1 MTLDSQEL
9 PTNIEDEIKRSY
21 MDYAMSVIIDRAL
34 PEIRDGLKP
43 VHRRI
48 LFGMREMGNEYN
60 KPYKKSARIV
70 GDVMGKYHPHGDT
83 AIYDTIV
90 RMAQDFSLRYPLVD
104 GQGNFG
110 SVDGDSP
117 AAMRYTEIR
126 LTRLAQEFLE
136 DLDKETVDFIPN
148 YDGSLEEPAILPTRI
163 PNLLVNGS
171 SGIAVGMATNI
182 PPHNLNEIIDGLLAL
197 IDNPDLPLEELF
209 KLIPGPDFP
218 TAGFIYGTNGI
229 QQAYRTGRGIIKLRA
244 RALIEKRKQQNRE
257 SIIVSELPYQVN
269 KAKLIE
275 KIAELVKEKKIEGI
289 QDIRDE
295 SDREGMRIVIELKKD
310 EIVEVILNQL
320 YKFTSMEVTFGI
332 IFLAI
337 DNNRPRVMDLKS
349 ILVSFIDFRKEI
361 IRKRTAFELKEAERR
376 AHILEGLKIA
386 LDHLDEVIALI
397 RKAKNPAEARSQ
409 LISRFSFSDLQ
420 AQAILEM
427 RLQRLT
433 NLEREKIQQDYL
445 EIIKTIERLK
455 QILSS
460 SALILNLIKEELI
473 DIKKRYGDERRTEII
488 EDTTEIQLE
497 DLIVEEDMVVTISH
511 GGYIKRNPI
520 SLYRSQKRGGRG
532 ITGMET
538 KEDDFVEHLFI
549 ASTHDYFLF
558 FTNLG
563 RLYWLKVHEI
573 PQAGRLARG
582 KAMVNVLNL
591 QPNEKVATTQ
601 PVRSFEEGKSV
612 IMVTRKGMI
621 KKTDLMSFSRPRSGG
636 IIATHIQSGDELIA
650 ADITHGKQDIFLGT
664 RDGLSIRFKEKDIR
678 EMGRMA
684 QGVKGIRLSPA
695 DWVVGVEVLSQEGT
709 ILTVTENGFGKRTRT
724 EEYREQGRAGKGIIT
739 IKTTDRNGP
748 VVGVLQVTDEDDLM
762 IITDRGKIIRLRIK
776 DISVM
781 GRNTQGVRLINL
793 EDQEKVVSVA
803 RSAAREEENEE
814 IE

>member
-1 MTLDSQEL
+1 MTFVSQEL
-9 PTNIEDEIKRSY
+9 PTNIEDEMKRSY
-21 MDYAMSVIIDRAL
+21 MDYAMSVIIGRAL
-34 PEIRDGLKP
+34 PDIRDGLKP

-48 LFGMREMGNEYN
+48 LYSMRELGNDYN
-60 KPYKKSARIV
+60 KPFKKSARIV
-70 GDVMGKYHPHGDT
+70 GDVIGKYHPHGDT
-83 AIYDTIV
+83 AVYDTIV

-126 LTRLAQEFLE
+126 MTRLAHEFQE
-136 DLDKETVDFIPN
+136 DLDKETVEFLPN
-148 YDGSLEEPAILPTRI
+148 YDGSLKEPTILPASV
-163 PNLLVNGS
+163 PNLLINGS

-182 PPHNLNEIIDGLLAL
+182 PPHNLSEVIDGLLAM
-197 IDNPDLPLEELF
+197 INNPDLSFEELIR
-209 KLIPGPDFP
+209 LIPGPDFP
-218 TAGFIYGTNGI
+218 TAGFIYGSGGI
-229 QQAYRTGRGIIKLRA
+229 YQAYRTGRGIIKLRA
-244 RALIEKRKQQNRE
+244 RALIEKRKTQGRE
-257 SIIVSELPYQVN
+257 SIVVTELPYQVN
-269 KAKLIE
+269 KARLIE
-275 KIAELVKEKKIEGI
+275 KIAELVKEKRIEGI

-295 SDREGMRIVIELKKD
+295 SDREGMRIVIDLKKD
-310 EIVEVILNQL
+310 EVVEIILNQL

-337 DNNRPRVMDLKS
+337 VNNRPKIMDLKT
-349 ILVSFIDFRKEI
+349 ILVHFLDFRKEI
-361 IRKRTAFELKEAERR
+361 IRKRTAFELKEAERK

-397 RKAKNPAEARSQ
+397 RKARNPAEAKTQ
-409 LISRFSFSDLQ
+409 LISRFSFSEIQ
-420 AQAILEM
+420 AQSILEM

-433 NLEREKIQQDYL
+433 NLEREKIIQDYM
-445 EIIKTIERLK
+445 EILKTIERLRA
-455 QILSS
+455 ILDSE
-460 SALILNLIKEELI
+460 ALIMQLIREELTEL
-473 DIKKRYGDERRTEII
+473 KKRYGDERRTEII

-497 DLIVEEDMVVTISH
+497 DLIVEEDMAVTISH

-520 SLYRSQKRGGRG
+520 SLYRSQRRGGRG
-532 ITGMET
+532 VTGMET

-549 ASTHDYFLF
+549 ASTHNYFLF

-591 QPNEKVATTQ
+591 QPQEKVATTL

-612 IMVTRKGMI
+612 IMVTRRGMV
-621 KKTDLMSFSRPRSGG
+621 KKTDLMAFSRPRSGG
-636 IIATHIQSGDELIA
+636 IIATTIQEGDELIA
-650 ADITHGKQDIFLGT
+650 AAVTHGEQDIFLGT
-664 RDGLSIRFKEKDIR
+664 RNGLSIRFKEKDIR
-678 EMGRMA
+678 EVGRLA
-684 QGVKGIRLSPA
+684 QGVRGIRLSPD

-709 ILTVTENGFGKRTRT
+709 ILTVTEYGFGKRTRT
-724 EEYREQGRAGKGIIT
+724 EDYREQGRAGKGIIT
-739 IKTTDRNGP
+739 IKTTDKRGP

-762 IITDRGKIIRLRIK
+762 IITDRGKIIRLRVK
-776 DISVM
+776 DLSVI

-803 RSAAREEENEE
+803 RSAAREEEKDVPE
-814 IE
+814 

>member
-1 MTLDSQEL
+1 MTLVPHEVPIS
-9 PTNIEDEIKRSY
+9 IEDEVTRSY
-21 MDYAMSVIIDRAL
+21 MDYAMSVIIGRAL
-34 PEIRDGLKP
+34 PDIRDGLKP
-43 VHRRI
+43 VHRRV
-48 LFGMREMGNEYN
+48 LYSMRELGNDYN
-60 KPYKKSARIV
+60 KAYKKSARIV
-70 GDVMGKYHPHGDT
+70 GDVIGKYHPHGDT
-83 AIYDTIV
+83 AVYDTIV

-126 LTRLAQEFLE
+126 MTRLAHEFLE

-148 YDGSLEEPAILPTRI
+148 YDGSLKEPTILPATV
-163 PNLLVNGS
+163 PNLLINGS

-182 PPHNLNEIIDGLLAL
+182 PPHNLSEVVDGLLAL
-197 IDNPDLPLEELF
+197 IDNPDLSFKELIA
-209 KLIPGPDFP
+209 LIPGPDFP
-218 TAGFIYGTNGI
+218 TAGFIYGSGGI
-229 QQAYRTGRGIIKLRA
+229 VQAYRTGRGIIKIRA
-244 RALIEKRKQQNRE
+244 RAVVEKKKAQGRE
-257 SIIVSELPYQVN
+257 SIVVTELPYQVN
-269 KAKLIE
+269 KARLIE

-295 SDREGMRIVIELKKD
+295 SDREGMRIVIDLKKD
-310 EIVEVILNQL
+310 EMVEVILNQL
-320 YKFTSMEVTFGI
+320 YKFTAMESTFGI

-337 DNNRPRVMDLKS
+337 VNNRPKIMDLKT
-349 ILVSFIDFRKEI
+349 ILGHFLEFRKEI
-361 IRKRTAFELKEAERR
+361 IRKRTIFELKEAERK

-386 LDHLDEVIALI
+386 LDNLDEVIALI
-397 RKAKNPAEARSQ
+397 RKAKNPAEAKTQ
-409 LISRFSFSDLQ
+409 LISRFTFSEIQ
-420 AQAILEM
+420 AQSILEM

-433 NLEREKIQQDYL
+433 NLERDKIIQDYR
-445 EIIKTIERLK
+445 EILKTIERLRA
-455 QILSS
+455 ILASE
-460 SALILNLIKEELI
+460 ALILQLIREELTEL
-473 DIKKRYGDERRTEII
+473 KKRYGDERRTEII
-488 EDTTEIQLE
+488 EDTTEIELE
-497 DLIVEEDMVVTISH
+497 DLIVEEDMAVTISH

-520 SLYRSQKRGGRG
+520 SLYRSQRRGGRG

-591 QPNEKVATTQ
+591 QPLEKVATILS
-601 PVRSFEEGKSV
+601 VRAFEEGKSV

-636 IIATHIQSGDELIA
+636 IIATTIQEGDELIA
-650 ADITHGKQDIFLGT
+650 ADVTHGEQDIFLGT

-678 EMGRMA
+678 EMGRQA
-684 QGVKGIRLSPA
+684 QGVKGIRLSPS
-695 DWVVGVEVLSQEGT
+695 DWVVGAEVLSQEGT

-724 EEYREQGRAGKGIIT
+724 EDYREQGRAGKGIIT
-739 IKTTDRNGP
+739 IKTTNRNGP
-748 VVGVLQVTDEDDLM
+748 VVGVLQVADEDDLM
-762 IITDRGKIIRLRIK
+762 IITDGGKIIRMRVK
-776 DISVM
+776 DLSVI

-803 RSAAREEENEE
+803 RSATKEEENGDPE
-814 IE
+814 

>member
-9 PTNIEDEIKRSY
+9 PINIEDEIKRSY

-34 PEIRDGLKP
+34 PDIRDGLKP

-126 LTRLAQEFLE
+126 MTRLAHEFLD

-148 YDGSLEEPAILPTRI
+148 YDGSLDEPSILPTRI

-182 PPHNLNEIIDGLLAL
+182 PPHNLKEIIAGLLAL
-197 IDNPDLPLEELF
+197 IDEPDLPIEKLIG
-209 KLIPGPDFP
+209 LIPGPDFP

-244 RALIEKRKQQNRE
+244 RALIEKRKQQTRE
-257 SIIVSELPYQVN
+257 SIIISELPYQVN

-337 DNNRPRVMDLKS
+337 VNNRPRVMDLKTM
-349 ILVSFIDFRKEI
+349 LVLFLDFRKEV
-361 IRKRTAFELKEAERR
+361 IRKRTAFELKEAERK

-397 RKAKNPAEARSQ
+397 RKAKNPAEAKTQ
-409 LISRFSFSDLQ
+409 LISAFSFSAIQ
-420 AQAILEM
+420 AQSILEM

-460 SALILNLIKEELI
+460 EALILNLIREELI
-473 DIKKRYGDERRTEII
+473 DIKNRYGDDRRTEII

-591 QPNEKVATTQ
+591 QPKEKVATTLTV
-601 PVRSFEEGKSV
+601 PSFEEGKSV

-636 IIATHIQSGDELIA
+636 IIATHIQEGDELIA
-650 ADITHGKQDIFLGT
+650 ADVTSGDRDIFLGT

-695 DWVVGVEVLSQEGT
+695 DWVVGVGVLSREGT
-709 ILTVTENGFGKRTRT
+709 IMTVTENGFGKRTRT

-748 VVGVLQVTDEDDLM
+748 VVGVLQVTDEDDFM
-762 IITDRGKIIRLRIK
+762 IITDRGKIIRLRVK
-776 DISVM
+776 DISVI

-803 RSAAREEENEE
+803 RSAAREEENGDPE
-814 IE
+814 

>member
-21 MDYAMSVIIDRAL
+21 MDYAMSVIIGRAL
-34 PEIRDGLKP
+34 PDIRDGLKP

-48 LFGMREMGNEYN
+48 LFAMREMGNEYN

-126 LTRLAQEFLE
+126 MTRLAHEFLD

-163 PNLLVNGS
+163 PNLLINGS

-182 PPHNLNEIIDGLLAL
+182 PPHNLTEIVDGLLAL
-197 IDNPDLPLEELF
+197 IDNPDLPIEKLIG
-209 KLIPGPDFP
+209 LIPGPDFP

-244 RALIEKRKQQNRE
+244 RALIEKRKQQSRE
-257 SIIVSELPYQVN
+257 SIIVTELPYQVN

-275 KIAELVKEKKIEGI
+275 KIAELVKEKRIEGI

-320 YKFTSMEVTFGI
+320 YKFTPMEVTFGI

-337 DNNRPRVMDLKS
+337 VNNRPRIMDLKTM
-349 ILVSFIDFRKEI
+349 LVLFLDFRKEV
-361 IRKRTAFELKEAERR
+361 IRKRTAFELKEAERK

-397 RKAKNPAEARSQ
+397 RKAKNPAEAKSQ
-409 LISRFSFSDLQ
+409 FISTFSFSAIQ
-420 AQAILEM
+420 AQSILEM

-460 SALILNLIKEELI
+460 EALILNLIREELT
-473 DIKKRYGDERRTEII
+473 DIKNRYGDDRRTEII

-563 RLYWLKVHEI
+563 TALLAEGPRD
-573 PQAGRLARG
+573 PPGRASG
-582 KAMVNVLNL
+582 PG
-591 QPNEKVATTQ
+591 QGHGQ
-601 PVRSFEEGKSV
+601 CFESSAQGKSGHYPDG
-612 IMVTRKGMI
+612 T
-621 KKTDLMSFSRPRSGG
+621 
-636 IIATHIQSGDELIA
+636 
-650 ADITHGKQDIFLGT
+650 FL
-664 RDGLSIRFKEKDIR
+664 
-678 EMGRMA
+678 
-684 QGVKGIRLSPA
+684 
-695 DWVVGVEVLSQEGT
+695 
-709 ILTVTENGFGKRTRT
+709 
-724 EEYREQGRAGKGIIT
+724 
-739 IKTTDRNGP
+739 
-748 VVGVLQVTDEDDLM
+748 
-762 IITDRGKIIRLRIK
+762 
-776 DISVM
+776 
-781 GRNTQGVRLINL
+781 
-793 EDQEKVVSVA
+793 
-803 RSAAREEENEE
+803 
-814 IE
+814 

>member
-1 MTLDSQEL
+1 MTFVSQEV
-9 PTNIEDEIKRSY
+9 PTNIEDEITRSY
-21 MDYAMSVIIDRAL
+21 MDYAMSVIIGRAL
-34 PEIRDGLKP
+34 PDIRDGLKP

-48 LFGMREMGNEYN
+48 LFSMRELGNDYN
-60 KPYKKSARIV
+60 KAYKKSARIV
-70 GDVMGKYHPHGDT
+70 GDVIGKYHPHGDT
-83 AIYDTIV
+83 AVYDTIV

-126 LTRLAQEFLE
+126 MTRLAHEFLE
-136 DLDKETVDFIPN
+136 DLDKETVDFLPN
-148 YDGSLEEPAILPTRI
+148 YDGSLNEPSILPTQV
-163 PNLLVNGS
+163 PNLLINGS

-182 PPHNLNEIIDGLLAL
+182 PPHNLSEVVAGTLAL
-197 IDNPDLPLEELF
+197 IDNPDLSFEELIR
-209 KLIPGPDFP
+209 LIPGPDFP
-218 TAGFIYGTNGI
+218 TAGFIYGSSGI
-229 QQAYRTGRGIIKLRA
+229 YQAYRTGRGIIKLRA
-244 RALIEKRKQQNRE
+244 RALIEKKKAQGRE
-257 SIIVSELPYQVN
+257 SIVVTELPYQVN
-269 KAKLIE
+269 KARLIE
-275 KIAELVKEKKIEGI
+275 KIAELVKEKRIEGI

-295 SDREGMRIVIELKKD
+295 SDREGMRIVIDLKKD
-310 EIVEVILNQL
+310 EMVEIILNQL
-320 YKFTSMEVTFGI
+320 YKFTAMEVTFGI

-337 DNNRPRVMDLKS
+337 VNNQPKIMDLKT
-349 ILVSFIDFRKEI
+349 ILGHFLEFRKEI
-361 IRKRTAFELKEAERR
+361 IRKRTIFELKEAERK

-386 LDHLDEVIALI
+386 LDNLDEVIALI
-397 RKAKNPAEARSQ
+397 RKAKNPAEAKTQ
-409 LISRFSFSDLQ
+409 LISRFSFSEIQ
-420 AQAILEM
+420 AQSILEM

-433 NLEREKIQQDYL
+433 NLEREKIIQDYK
-445 EIIKTIERLK
+445 EILKTIERLK
-455 QILSS
+455 AILASE
-460 SALILNLIKEELI
+460 ALILQLIREELTEL
-473 DIKKRYGDERRTEII
+473 KKRYGDERRTEII
-488 EDTTEIQLE
+488 EDTTEIELE
-497 DLIVEEDMVVTISH
+497 DLIVEEDMAVTISH

-520 SLYRSQKRGGRG
+520 SLYRSQRRGGRG

-591 QPNEKVATTQ
+591 QPQEKVATILS
-601 PVRSFEEGKSV
+601 VRSFEEGKSV

-636 IIATHIQSGDELIA
+636 IIATIIQEGDELIA
-650 ADITHGKQDIFLGT
+650 ADVTHGEQDIFLGT

-684 QGVKGIRLSPA
+684 QGVKGIRLSPS
-695 DWVVGVEVLSQEGT
+695 DWVVGAEVLSQEGT

-739 IKTTDRNGP
+739 IKTTNRNGP
-748 VVGVLQVTDEDDLM
+748 VVGVLQVADEDDLM
-762 IITDRGKIIRLRIK
+762 IITDRGKIIRLRVK
-776 DISVM
+776 DLSVI

-803 RSAAREEENEE
+803 RSATKEEENGDPE
-814 IE
+814 

>member
-21 MDYAMSVIIDRAL
+21 MDYAMSVIIGRAL
-34 PEIRDGLKP
+34 PDIRDGLKP

-70 GDVMGKYHPHGDT
+70 GDVMGKYHPHGDA

-126 LTRLAQEFLE
+126 MTRLAHEFLD

-148 YDGSLEEPAILPTRI
+148 YDGSLDEPAILPTRI

-182 PPHNLNEIIDGLLAL
+182 PPHNLREIVDGLLAL
-197 IDNPDLPLEELF
+197 IDNPDLPIEKLIG
-209 KLIPGPDFP
+209 LIPGPDFP

-244 RALIEKRKQQNRE
+244 RALIEKRKQQSRE
-257 SIIVSELPYQVN
+257 SIIIAELPYQVN

-320 YKFTSMEVTFGI
+320 YKFTPMEVTFGI

-337 DNNRPRVMDLKS
+337 VNNRPRIMDLKTM
-349 ILVSFIDFRKEI
+349 LVLFLDFRKEV
-361 IRKRTAFELKEAERR
+361 IRKRTAFELKEAERK

-397 RKAKNPAEARSQ
+397 RKAKNPAEAKSQ
-409 LISRFSFSDLQ
+409 LISTFSFSATQ

-460 SALILNLIKEELI
+460 EALILNLIREELI
-473 DIKKRYGDERRTEII
+473 DIKNRYGDDRRTEII
-488 EDTTEIQLE
+488 EDTAEIQLE

-511 GGYIKRNPI
+511 SGYIKRNPV

-591 QPNEKVATTQ
+591 QPKEKVATTLTV
-601 PVRSFEEGKSV
+601 PSFEEGKSV

-636 IIATHIQSGDELIA
+636 IIATHIQEGDELIA
-650 ADITHGKQDIFLGT
+650 ADVTSGDRDIFLGT

-695 DWVVGVEVLSQEGT
+695 DWVVGVEVLSREGT
-709 ILTVTENGFGKRTRT
+709 IMTVTENGFGKRTRT

-748 VVGVLQVTDEDDLM
+748 VVGVLQVTDEDDFM
-762 IITDRGKIIRLRIK
+762 IITDRGKIIRLRVK
-776 DISVM
+776 DISVI

-803 RSAAREEENEE
+803 RSAAREEENGDPE
-814 IE
+814 

>member
-9 PTNIEDEIKRSY
+9 PINIEDEIKRSY

-34 PEIRDGLKP
+34 PDIRDGLKP

-126 LTRLAQEFLE
+126 MTRLAHEFLD
-136 DLDKETVDFIPN
+136 DLDKETIDFIPN
-148 YDGSLEEPAILPTRI
+148 YDGSLDEPSILPTRI

-182 PPHNLNEIIDGLLAL
+182 PPHNLREIVDGLLAL
-197 IDNPDLPLEELF
+197 IDQPDLPIEKLIG
-209 KLIPGPDFP
+209 LIPGPDFP

-244 RALIEKRKQQNRE
+244 RALIEKRKQQSRE
-257 SIIVSELPYQVN
+257 SIIIAELPYQVN

-320 YKFTSMEVTFGI
+320 YKFTAMEVTFGI

-337 DNNRPRVMDLKS
+337 VNNRPRVMDLKTM
-349 ILVSFIDFRKEI
+349 LVLFLDFRKEV
-361 IRKRTAFELKEAERR
+361 IRKRTVFELKEAERK

-397 RKAKNPAEARSQ
+397 RKAKNPAEAKSQ
-409 LISRFSFSDLQ
+409 LISTFSFSAIQ
-420 AQAILEM
+420 AQSILEM

-445 EIIKTIERLK
+445 EIIKTIERLR
-455 QILSS
+455 QILASE
-460 SALILNLIKEELI
+460 ALILNLIQEELI
-473 DIKKRYGDERRTEII
+473 EIKNRYGDDRRTEII
-488 EDTTEIQLE
+488 EDTTEIELE

-538 KEDDFVEHLFI
+538 KEDDFVEHLFV
-549 ASTHDYFLF
+549 ASTHNYFLF

-591 QPNEKVATTQ
+591 QPKEKVATTLTV
-601 PVRSFEEGKSV
+601 PSFEEGKSV

-636 IIATHIQSGDELIA
+636 IIATHIQGGDELIA
-650 ADITHGKQDIFLGT
+650 ADVTSGDRDIFLGT

-695 DWVVGVEVLSQEGT
+695 DWVVGVEVLSREGT
-709 ILTVTENGFGKRTRT
+709 IMTVTENGFGKRTRT

-748 VVGVLQVTDEDDLM
+748 VVGVLQVTDEDDFM
-762 IITDRGKIIRLRIK
+762 IITDRGKIIRLRVK
-776 DISVM
+776 DISVI

-793 EDQEKVVSVA
+793 EEQEKVVSVA
-803 RSAAREEENEE
+803 RSAAREEENEVPE
-814 IE
+814 

>member
-9 PTNIEDEIKRSY
+9 PINIEDEIKRSY

-34 PEIRDGLKP
+34 PDIRDGLKP

-126 LTRLAQEFLE
+126 MTRLAHEFLD

-148 YDGSLEEPAILPTRI
+148 YDGSLDEPSILPTRI

-182 PPHNLNEIIDGLLAL
+182 PPHNLREIVDGLLAL
-197 IDNPDLPLEELF
+197 IDKPDLPVEKLIG
-209 KLIPGPDFP
+209 LIPGPDFP

-257 SIIVSELPYQVN
+257 SIIIAELPYQVN

-275 KIAELVKEKKIEGI
+275 KIAELVKEKRIEGI

-337 DNNRPRVMDLKS
+337 VNNRPRVMDLKTM
-349 ILVSFIDFRKEI
+349 LVLFLDFRKEV
-361 IRKRTAFELKEAERR
+361 IRKRTAFELKEAERK

-397 RKAKNPAEARSQ
+397 RKAKNPAEAKTQ
-409 LISRFSFSDLQ
+409 LISTFSFSAIQ
-420 AQAILEM
+420 AQSILEM

-460 SALILNLIKEELI
+460 EALILNLIREELI
-473 DIKKRYGDERRTEII
+473 EIKNRYGDERRTEII

-511 GGYIKRNPI
+511 GGYIKRNPV

-591 QPNEKVATTQ
+591 QPKEKVATTLTV
-601 PVRSFEEGKSV
+601 PSFEEGKSV

-636 IIATHIQSGDELIA
+636 IIATHIQEGDELIA
-650 ADITHGKQDIFLGT
+650 ADVTSGDRDIFLGT

-695 DWVVGVEVLSQEGT
+695 DWVVGVEVLSREGT
-709 ILTVTENGFGKRTRT
+709 IMTVTENGFGKRTRT

-748 VVGVLQVTDEDDLM
+748 VVGVLQVTDEDDFM
-762 IITDRGKIIRLRIK
+762 IITDRGKIIRLRVK
-776 DISVM
+776 DISVI

-803 RSAAREEENEE
+803 RSAAREEENGDPE
-814 IE
+814 

>member
-1 MTLDSQEL
+1 MTLVSQEL
-9 PTNIEDEIKRSY
+9 PTNIEDEIRRSY
-21 MDYAMSVIIDRAL
+21 MDYAMSVIIGRAL
-34 PEIRDGLKP
+34 PDIRDGLKP

-48 LFGMREMGNEYN
+48 LYSMRELGNDYN
-60 KPYKKSARIV
+60 KAYKKSARIV
-70 GDVMGKYHPHGDT
+70 GDVIGKYHPHGDT
-83 AIYDTIV
+83 AVYDTIV

-126 LTRLAQEFLE
+126 MTRLAHEFLE
-136 DLDKETVDFIPN
+136 DLDKETVEFLPN
-148 YDGSLEEPAILPTRI
+148 YDGSLKEPSILPAQI
-163 PNLLVNGS
+163 PNLLINGS

-182 PPHNLNEIIDGLLAL
+182 PPHNLTEIVDGLMAL
-197 IDNPDLPLEELF
+197 IDNPDLSFEELIR
-209 KLIPGPDFP
+209 LIPGPDFP
-218 TAGFIYGTNGI
+218 TAGFIYGSGGI
-229 QQAYRTGRGIIKLRA
+229 YQAYQTGRGIIKLRA
-244 RALIEKRKQQNRE
+244 RALVEKKKAQGRE
-257 SIIVSELPYQVN
+257 SIVITELPYQVN

-289 QDIRDE
+289 QDVRDE
-295 SDREGMRIVIELKKD
+295 SDREGMRIVLDLKKEEMV
-310 EIVEVILNQL
+310 EIILNQL
-320 YKFTSMEVTFGI
+320 FKFTPMEITFGI
-332 IFLAI
+332 ILLAI
-337 DNNRPRVMDLKS
+337 VNNQPKIMDLKTM
-349 ILVSFIDFRKEI
+349 LVHFLDFRKEI
-361 IRKRTAFELKEAERR
+361 IRKRTIFELKEAEKK

-397 RKAKNPAEARSQ
+397 RKAKNPAEARTQLMSQ
-409 LISRFSFSDLQ
+409 FSFSEVQ

-433 NLEREKIQQDYL
+433 NLEREKIIQDYK
-445 EIIKTIERLK
+445 EIIKTIEQLK
-455 QILSS
+455 QILASE
-460 SALILNLIKEELI
+460 ALILQLIREELTEL
-473 DIKKRYGDERRTEII
+473 KKRYGDERRTEII

-520 SLYRSQKRGGRG
+520 SLYRSQRRGGRG

-538 KEDDFVEHLFI
+538 KEDDFVEHLFV

-558 FTNLG
+558 FTNRG

-591 QPNEKVATTQ
+591 QEQEKVATTL
-601 PVRSFEEGKSV
+601 PVRTFEEGKSV
-612 IMVTRKGMI
+612 IMVTRKGI
-621 KKTDLMSFSRPRSGG
+621 VKKTELMSFRRPRSGG
-636 IIATHIQSGDELIA
+636 IIATIIQEGDELIA
-650 ADITHGKQDIFLGT
+650 ADITHGEQDIFLGT
-664 RDGLSIRFKEKDIR
+664 RNGLSIRFKEKDIR

-684 QGVKGIRLSPA
+684 QGVRGIRLSPD

-709 ILTVTENGFGKRTRT
+709 VLTVTGNGFGKRTRT

-739 IKTTDRNGP
+739 IKTTEKNGP

-762 IITDRGKIIRLRIK
+762 IITDGGKIIRLRVK
-776 DISVM
+776 EISVI

-793 EDQEKVVSVA
+793 EEQEKVVSVA
-803 RSAAREEENEE
+803 RSAAQEEEKSVPE
-814 IE
+814 

>member
-9 PTNIEDEIKRSY
+9 PINIEDEIKRSY

-34 PEIRDGLKP
+34 PDIRDGLKP
-43 VHRRI
+43 VHRRV

-70 GDVMGKYHPHGDT
+70 GDVMGKYHPHGDA

-126 LTRLAQEFLE
+126 LTRLSHEFLD

-148 YDGSLEEPAILPTRI
+148 YDGSLDEPSILPTRI
-163 PNLLVNGS
+163 PNLLINGS

-182 PPHNLNEIIDGLLAL
+182 PPHNLKEIVDGLLAL
-197 IDNPDLPLEELF
+197 IEAPDLPIEQLIS
-209 KLIPGPDFP
+209 LIPGPDFP

-244 RALIEKRKQQNRE
+244 RALVEKRKQQSRE
-257 SIIVSELPYQVN
+257 SIIVAELPYQVN

-337 DNNRPRVMDLKS
+337 DHNRPRIMDLKT
-349 ILVSFIDFRKEI
+349 ILVLFLDFRKEV
-361 IRKRTAFELKEAERR
+361 IRKRTAFELKEAERK

-386 LDHLDEVIALI
+386 LDHLDAVIALI
-397 RKAKNPAEARSQ
+397 RKAKNPAEAKAQ
-409 LISRFSFSDLQ
+409 LISTFSFSPVQ

-460 SALILNLIKEELI
+460 EALILNLIKEELI
-473 DIKKRYGDERRTEII
+473 DIKTRYGDERRTEII

-511 GGYIKRNPI
+511 GGYIKRNPV

-591 QPNEKVATTQ
+591 QPKEKVATIL

-636 IIATHIQSGDELIA
+636 IIATLIQEGDELIA
-650 ADITHGKQDIFLGT
+650 ANVTHGEQDIFLGT

-695 DWVVGVEVLSQEGT
+695 DWVVGAEVLSREQT

-739 IKTTDRNGP
+739 IKTTNRNGP

-776 DISVM
+776 DISVI

-803 RSAAREEENEE
+803 RSAARDEENGDPE
-814 IE
+814 

>member
-1 MTLDSQEL
+1 MTFVSQEL
-9 PTNIEDEIKRSY
+9 PINIEDEITRSY
-21 MDYAMSVIIDRAL
+21 MDYAMSVIIGRAL
-34 PEIRDGLKP
+34 PDIRDGLKP

-48 LFGMREMGNEYN
+48 LYSMRELGNDYN
-60 KPYKKSARIV
+60 KAYKKSARIV
-70 GDVMGKYHPHGDT
+70 GDVIGKYHPHGDT
-83 AIYDTIV
+83 AVYDTIV

-126 LTRLAQEFLE
+126 MTRLAHEFLE
-136 DLDKETVDFIPN
+136 DLDKETVEFIPN
-148 YDGSLEEPAILPTRI
+148 YDGSLKEPTILPAMV
-163 PNLLVNGS
+163 PNLLINGS

-182 PPHNLNEIIDGLLAL
+182 PPHNLSEVIDGLLAL
-197 IDNPDLPLEELF
+197 IDNPDLSF
-209 KLIPGPDFP
+209 KDLIHLIPGPDFP
-218 TAGFIYGTNGI
+218 TAGFIYGSGGI
-229 QQAYRTGRGIIKLRA
+229 YQAYQTGRGIIKLRA
-244 RALIEKRKQQNRE
+244 RVLVEKKKAQGRE
-257 SIIVSELPYQVN
+257 SIVVTELPYQVN
-269 KAKLIE
+269 KARLIE
-275 KIAELVKEKKIEGI
+275 KIAELVKEKRIEGI
-289 QDIRDE
+289 QDVRDE
-295 SDREGMRIVIELKKD
+295 SDREGMRIVIDLKKD
-310 EIVEVILNQL
+310 EVVEIILNQL

-337 DNNRPRVMDLKS
+337 VNNRPKVMDLKT
-349 ILVSFIDFRKEI
+349 ILVHFLDFRKEI
-361 IRKRTAFELKEAERR
+361 IRKRTAFELKEAERK

-397 RKAKNPAEARSQ
+397 RKAKNPAEAKSQ
-409 LISRFSFSDLQ
+409 LISRFSFSEIQ
-420 AQAILEM
+420 AQSILEM

-433 NLEREKIQQDYL
+433 NLEREKIIQDYK
-445 EIIKTIERLK
+445 EILKTIERLK
-455 QILSS
+455 SILASE
-460 SALILNLIKEELI
+460 ALILQLIREELTEL
-473 DIKKRYGDERRTEII
+473 KKRYGDERRTEII

-497 DLIVEEDMVVTISH
+497 DLIVEEDMAVTISH

-520 SLYRSQKRGGRG
+520 SLYRSQRRGGRG

-549 ASTHDYFLF
+549 ASTHNYFLF

-591 QPNEKVATTQ
+591 QPQEKVATTL
-601 PVRSFEEGKSV
+601 PIRSFEEGKSI

-636 IIATHIQSGDELIA
+636 IIATIIQDGDELIA
-650 ADITHGKQDIFLGT
+650 ANITHGEQDIFLGT

-695 DWVVGVEVLSQEGT
+695 DWVVGAEVLSQEGT

-776 DISVM
+776 DISVI

-803 RSAAREEENEE
+803 RSAAREEEKDVPE
-814 IE
+814 